1 MAILAPG
8 KADGASLSAIS
19 EKVFAGERISPE
31 EALLLLE
38 KASPAELSAL
48 ATERRRQRRPDNVV
62 GYVVGRILNYTN
74 VCWVRCRF
82 CAFYRVPNHAEG
94 YLLSDE
100 EILEKVRNTVEVAGK
115 VEGRRSKVER
125 AELSPITHHTSQN
138 PKSPEGTPGLC
149 RSKIQ
154 NLPKGLR
161 DSVGAKSKI
170 DLRPSAFDLPTESV
184 EILFQGGLNPKLKI
198 DYYENIFKKIKK
210 AFPQVI
216 LHALSPAEIIYIAH
230 ISRLTLRDCLQR
242 LKDAG
247 LHSIPGAGGEILVDR
262 VRKIIAPYKDT
273 TEEWLEC
280 MRTAASLG
288 IRSTASMMF
297 GHVETLED
305 RVEHLTRIRD
315 LQDEC
320 QPFRAFITWSFQP
333 EDTQLPIAHKASGWD
348 YLRTLAVSR
357 IFLDNIDNLQV
368 SFLTQGPK
376 IAQLG
381 LAYGAND
388 FGSIM
393 IEENVVSAK
402 GNKFIV
408 SSQEFERL
416 VSDAGYEPRRRN
428 TRYELL

>member
-1 MAILAPG
+1 MATLAPSKRDSRAIERIADLVWEG
-8 KADGASLSAIS
+8 K
-19 EKVFAGERISPE
+19 RISPE
-31 EALLLLE
+31 DALLLLE
-38 KASPAELSAL
+38 NGDPPTLSAL
-48 ATERRRQRRPDNVV
+48 AQARRQQRAP
-62 GYVVGRILNYTN
+62 GKTASYVVGRILNYTN

-100 EILEKVRNTVEVAGK
+100 EIMEKVGHTVAIADAGYQMPN
-115 VEGRRSKVER
+115 EAPGSH
-125 AELSPITHHTSQN
+125 PTSDI
-138 PKSPEGTPGLC
+138 PH
-149 RSKIQ
+149 
-154 NLPKGLR
+154 
-161 DSVGAKSKI
+161 
-170 DLRPSAFDLPTESV
+170 TESV

-198 DYYENIFKKIKK
+198 DYYEGIFRKIRG
-210 AFPQVI
+210 AYPQVI

-230 ISRLTLRDCLQR
+230 ISKLTLRDCLTR
-242 LKDAG
+242 LKEAG

-297 GHVETLED
+297 GHVETLGD
-305 RVEHLTRIRD
+305 RIEHLTRIRD

-320 QPFRAFITWSFQP
+320 APFRAFITWSFQP
-333 EDTQLPIAHKASGWD
+333 EDTQLPIPHKASGWD

-357 IFLDNIDNLQV
+357 IFLDNVDNLQV
-368 SFLTQGPK
+368 SILTQGPK

-381 LAYGAND
+381 LSYGAND

-408 SSQEFERL
+408 SEQEFQRL
-416 VSDAGYEPRRRN
+416 IREAGYEPQRRN